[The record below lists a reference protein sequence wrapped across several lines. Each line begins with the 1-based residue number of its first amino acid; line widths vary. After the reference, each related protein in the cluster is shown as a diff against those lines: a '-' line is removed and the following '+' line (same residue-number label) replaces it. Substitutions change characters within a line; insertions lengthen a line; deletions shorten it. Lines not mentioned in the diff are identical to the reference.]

1 MTQSPGE
8 VAIWSEPAMPL
19 IPADQDF
26 AVFTAIM
33 VIAGIAFL
41 SERTWL
47 GQKVTGT
54 VVVILLAILTANTGV
69 IPHSAPAYGF
79 IFGYIVPVLIPLFLF
94 QADVRRLAREASRTS
109 VAFLVAALGTVLGVI
124 VAALLLDLSQ
134 LGAASSLAAEQRE
147 AGIIGLF
154 ASTYIGGSVN
164 YAALGEIT
172 RLNED
177 ASFFSAATAADNLF
191 SAIFLSVIA
200 LIPGAQWLVRHFAV
214 HQVTTPVTSE
224 AKHEVTA
231 ASIAYALATACTIV
245 AVTDLLCWWLSIES
259 WRYALMTAITVGL
272 ATALP
277 QLREWLAG
285 AFDLGVAL
293 SFTFFAAIAA
303 GANIQ
308 AMVTVAPILIAL
320 VSILLAVHLIVVLGL
335 GRLLGLTIPELLT
348 ASNAAILG
356 ATTAPAMAAAR
367 GWHDQVTPGVLVG
380 VAGYALGTFIGT
392 ALFQFW

>member
-1 MTQSPGE
+1 M
-8 VAIWSEPAMPL
+8 A
-19 IPADQDF
+19 
-26 AVFTAIM
+26 
-33 VIAGIAFL
+33 
-41 SERTWL
+41 
-47 GQKVTGT
+47 
-54 VVVILLAILTANTGV
+54 
-69 IPHSAPAYGF
+69 H
-79 IFGYIVPVLIPLFLF
+79 
-94 QADVRRLAREASRTS
+94 
-109 VAFLVAALGTVLGVI
+109 
-124 VAALLLDLSQ
+124 
-134 LGAASSLAAEQRE
+134 
-147 AGIIGLF
+147 
-154 ASTYIGGSVN
+154 
-164 YAALGEIT
+164 
-172 RLNED
+172 
-177 ASFFSAATAADNLF
+177 
-191 SAIFLSVIA
+191 
-200 LIPGAQWLVRHFAV
+200 H
-214 HQVTTPVTSE
+214 VTTPVTSE

-231 ASIAYALATACTIV
+231 ASLAYALAAACTIV
-245 AVTDLLCWWLSIES
+245 AVTDLLCWWLSLEG

-285 AFDLGVAL
+285 AFELGVAL